1 MAISQRGTTSSD
13 GAWIATEAAIPDQ
26 DDPPSREEITLGPVL
41 AALADPHRRRVVAT
55 LVLAPDGTEIG
66 CSSFG
71 LPVTKATRTYHFR
84 MLREAG
90 LIGMVDYGNCRKTYL
105 RRADIE
111 AKFPGLLAWL
121 VAEVEAAPS

>member
-1 MAISQRGTTSSD
+1 MQDTLAAGVRTRIAREAIISN
-13 GAWIATEAAIPDQ
+13 E
-26 DDPPSREEITLGPVL
+26 DDHPSREEITLGLVL

-111 AKFPGLLAWL
+111 AKFPGLLGWL
-121 VAEVEAAPS
+121 VAEVEAASG

>member
-1 MAISQRGTTSSD
+1 MAR
-13 GAWIATEAAIPDQ
+13 EAAISDQ
-26 DDPPSREEITLGPVL
+26 DDHPSREEITLGSIL

-90 LIGMVDYGNCRKTYL
+90 LIGMIDYGNCRKTYL

-111 AKFPGLLAWL
+111 AKFPGLLAWV
-121 VAEVEAAPS
+121 VAEAEAASG